1 MMINKEKCID
11 ILNELGADAML
22 LCNEANMHYVCGF
35 SPSEGMILIFNDGEA
50 YHLVD
55 SRYTER
61 ANQYATQNRLNVV
74 EISLRFVMHVAE
86 LMGEHGASS
95 IVYENETITLKQFE
109 ALKELLYE
117 EEFIPLGNKLMQK
130 RNCKEAEEI
139 VLMKKANDIAEKSF
153 IELLNHIEVGKSEKD
168 LAAYFDYLMAKNGSD
183 GVSFDTILLSGAR
196 TSMPHGVPSNKKIE
210 DGEFVLFDFGAT
222 YQCYHSDMTRTIAIG
237 SATDEM
243 KEMYDLVLQAQKA
256 GIKALNAGVKCAD
269 VYKASY
275 DVLDE
280 KNMAQYFRHGLGH
293 GVGLEIHEGYS
304 ASPNSKDTYE
314 VGNVTSIEPGIYIP
328 DRFGIRIE
336 DVCYISPR
344 GRENLSKITKELI
357 IL

>member
-1 MMINKEKCID
+1 MMMNKEKCVD
-11 ILNELGADAML
+11 ILKELNADAML

-35 SPSEGMILIFNDGEA
+35 SPSEGMILIFDDGEA

-55 SRYTER
+55 SRYTET
-61 ANQYATQNRLNVV
+61 AMAHSKENGLNVI

-86 LMGEHGASS
+86 LMGEHGANS
-95 IVYENETITLKQFE
+95 IVYENETISLKQFE
-109 ALKELLYE
+109 ALKEMLYE
-117 EEFIPLGNKLMQK
+117 EEFIPLGNRLMLK

-153 IELLNHIEVGKSEKD
+153 IELLNHIEAGKSEKE
-168 LAAYFDYLMAKNGSD
+168 LSAYFEYLMAKNGSD
-183 GVSFDTILLSGAR
+183 GISFDTILLSGAR
-196 TSMPHGVPSNKKIE
+196 TSMPHGVPSDKKLE
-210 DGEFVLFDFGAT
+210 NGEFVLFDFGAT
-222 YQCYHSDMTRTIAIG
+222 YKGYHSDMTRTIALK

-243 KEMYDLVLQAQKA
+243 KEMYDLVLSAQKA
-256 GIKALNAGVKCAD
+256 GIKALNDGVKCAD

-275 DVLDE
+275 DVLAE
-280 KNMAQYFRHGLGH
+280 RNMAQYFRHGLGH
-293 GVGLEIHEGYS
+293 GVGLEIHEGFS

-328 DRFGIRIE
+328 DKFGIRIE